1 MLYAQRLRD
10 ALTPADRAVLEQIA
24 VLAQQQQSAVF
35 LVGGPVRD
43 CLLRGRIAEGD
54 FDLAVE
60 GDAAALARLAADA
73 LRGTLTIHA
82 RFGTATVALADGRS
96 LDLAMTRTE
105 TYARPGALPDVTFGP
120 IEADLVRRDFTIN
133 AMALRLD
140 GAHFGELIDRHGGEA
155 DLRRGI
161 IRVLHDRSFVDDP
174 TRLFRAARFEQRFD
188 FQLDDRTRALIP
200 TALPV
205 IDQISGDRLR
215 HELELIFG
223 EAQPIKALRRLQ
235 AWGVLRQID
244 AALAGLE
251 GVGDQPPQ
259 LSIEPFG
266 WWARWLSGLPEIDL
280 DRVAARLNLPREA
293 AIDLKQVR
301 DLLGRVAMIGQ
312 AARPSVVYRQLQGFT
327 ERALSTTAGMID
339 QPPAR
344 ENIRRYVS
352 DWQHATALIDGH
364 RLQALGLPAGPAV
377 GRVLAALR
385 DAVLDGEV
393 SSAAQAET
401 LARQL
406 IAQELKTHVDVEA

>member
-43 CLLRGRIAEGD
+43 CLLKGRITAGD

-120 IEADLVRRDFTIN
+120 IEADLARRDFTIN

-140 GAHFGELIDRHGGEA
+140 GAHFGELIDRHGGEV

-188 FQLDDRTRALIP
+188 FQLDDRTRELIP
-200 TALPV
+200 AALPV

-244 AALAGLE
+244 AALAGLA
-251 GVGDQPPQ
+251 GLDDQPP
-259 LSIEPFG
+259 SSTNPFG

-312 AARPSVVYRQLQGFT
+312 AERPSVVYRQLQGFS
-327 ERALSTTAGMID
+327 ERALSTTAGMIN
-339 QPPAR
+339 QPAAR
-344 ENIRRYVS
+344 ENIGRYLS